1 MKIEMVPEVQLQNL
15 EHESSPREKPTAVS
29 PRAYEISG
37 NGNYK
42 EIESR
47 LSQENLLTKE
57 VLRVHERY
65 GRALENEPWMTDH
78 DWEMLAI
85 MDCYDEHTAHHC
97 VETLRIA
104 KEKIDFFKA
113 GDKKFSQLIEA
124 EGVPLQE
131 FFRACLFHDIG
142 KCAIP
147 RSILNNTFF
156 DADFDSQLCKEV
168 FDEGNTEYLA
178 RIEKVTGHVFEGI
191 KDTKTLHGYLREH
204 NVHTMRY
211 IPAIKILSEE
221 DLTTVKE
228 RFPHLDL
235 SQATLADILEFHEEN
250 SEKILIDQGFEIAA
264 SIAGKH
270 HNYRNL
276 KMRFPI
282 STSVLNVSITLE
294 ELLTLSDIEQALSSK
309 RSYKEKLEM
318 PSLLSGLI
326 AETGRHNINPAITS
340 LWVEQEISR
349 ISGEDRAGYNKDEI
363 LALGNC
369 EKFVHDHQVEIDEF
383 IGA

>member
-1 MKIEMVPEVQLQNL
+1 MKIEVVPEMGQQNL
-15 EHESSPREKPTAVS
+15 EDKPSAIN

-37 NGNYK
+37 NGNY
-42 EIESR
+42 EEMETI
-47 LSQENLLTKE
+47 LSQENLLNKE

-65 GRALENEPWMTDH
+65 GGALEHEAWMTAA

-168 FDEGNTEYLA
+168 FEEGNTEYLA
-178 RIEKVTGHVFEGI
+178 RIEKVTGHVFEGT
-191 KDTKTLHGYLREH
+191 KDSKSLHGYLREH
-204 NVHTMRY
+204 HVHTMRY
-211 IPAIKILSEE
+211 IPAIKILSDD
-221 DLTTVKE
+221 DLATVKN

-250 SEKILIDQGFEIAA
+250 SEKILSDQGFEIAA

-309 RSYKEKLEM
+309 RSYKETLKM

-340 LWVEQEISR
+340 LWVKQEISR
-349 ISGEDRAGYNKDEI
+349 ISGEDRAGYDKKEM

-369 EKFVHDHQVEIDEF
+369 EKFVHDHQVAINEF
-383 IGA
+383 TTV